1 MKFTDLAGKAV
12 DKDMAGVIAGLR
24 EGEHFYREACPAGT
38 WTFTGPKG
46 LAVTQRFDNRQV
58 DFTWLVAYP
67 DDLNELEVELW
78 AKKTILAPGATA
90 TLEHELE
97 VK

>member
-1 MKFTDLAGKAV
+1 
-12 DKDMAGVIAGLR
+12 LR
-24 EGEHFYREACPAGT
+24 EGEHFYREACPAGS

-46 LAVTQRFDNRQV
+46 LKVTQRYDNKQI

-78 AKKTILAPGATA
+78 AKKVLLAPGGTA

-97 VK
+97 VR